1 MISCFAKLQQDDIQ
15 LKHSQMEQL
24 FDAIDLNRRY
34 VPFKNNFFKRFENKD
49 FDIEESQK
57 ILVKVFEDVEHLQ
70 DSDPEENL
78 NLLDD
83 LDLFAYSDIVIN
95 TKKTN
100 ALLEALA

>member
-1 MISCFAKLQQDDIQ
+1 
-15 LKHSQMEQL
+15 MEQL

-57 ILVKVFEDVEHLQ
+57 MLVKVFEDVERQ
-70 DSDPEENL
+70 KNTDPEDNL

-83 LDLFAYSDIVIN
+83 LDLFAYSDIVIH